1 MAAMMFRI
9 EARRDRNRLT
19 GETFIAIPT
28 SWRAIIYLL
37 FIILAAALTFLFF
50 GTYSRVEV
58 TSGTIM
64 PDVGIAP
71 VVATRAGVIVEMVV
85 MDGETVNPGM
95 PLAAVR
101 AEEEGNADVSAG
113 ALVEAAI
120 ARQDASLAV
129 QVDASLAAAQAQ
141 AAQLA
146 AQQVGLAA
154 EIDQLRL
161 QREAQ
166 SRLITTARADL
177 ERATEIAARG
187 FISKRDLQVREET
200 LLSRQQGMAQ
210 LDQALAAKRA
220 ALAENIRS
228 SAVISAQA
236 RSQSASLE
244 ASRAQ
249 VAQQAASASASR
261 AYVLRA
267 PVGGRVT
274 ALTAR
279 VGQPVSP
286 GMQLMAIV
294 PADARLTAELAVPSA
309 AIGFVKPG
317 QDVRLALDAFPYQRF
332 GTVKGRIR
340 TVPASTVNARASNG
354 ATISVYPVIVD
365 IDSPRVTAYGRDEPL
380 VAGMSLTARIITEKQ
395 SLLEWLFEPL
405 FAVRRR

>member
-1 MAAMMFRI
+1 MS
-9 EARRDRNRLT
+9 
-19 GETFIAIPT
+19 IAVPV
-28 SWRAIIYLL
+28 SWQAVSYMIFSGVVVALL
-37 FIILAAALTFLFF
+37 FLSLAP
-50 GTYSRVEV
+50 YSRVETV
-58 TSGTIM
+58 TGSIT
-64 PDVGIAP
+64 PDAGISP
-71 VVATRAGVIVEMVV
+71 VVATRAGIVTELTVDDGQVV
-85 MDGETVNPGM
+85 AAGT
-95 PLAAVR
+95 PLTTIR
-101 AEEEGNADVSAG
+101 AEEDGASAQAPG

-120 ARQDASLAV
+120 ARQDASLAM
-129 QVDASLAAAQAQ
+129 QFSASLAAAEAQ
-141 AAQLA
+141 TAQLA
-146 AQQVGLAA
+146 AQQAGLAA

-161 QREAQ
+161 QKDAQ
-166 SRLITTARADL
+166 SRLIATAEEDL
-177 ERATEIAARG
+177 RRATEIAGRG

-228 SAVISAQA
+228 SAVIAAEA
-236 RSQSASLE
+236 RSQSSSVE

-249 VAQQAASASASR
+249 VAQQAVSASASR

-267 PVGGRVT
+267 PVAGRVT

-286 GMQLMAIV
+286 GTQLMAIV
-294 PADARLTAELAVPSA
+294 PEGSRLTAELAVPST

-332 GTVKGRIR
+332 GTVKGTVR
-340 TVPASTVNARASNG
+340 TVAKTAVNTSGPGGITLA
-354 ATISVYPVIVD
+354 VYPVTVD
-365 IDSPRVTAYGRDEPL
+365 VIEPRISAYGRLEPL
-380 VAGMSLTARIITEKQ
+380 VPGMSLTARIIAERQ